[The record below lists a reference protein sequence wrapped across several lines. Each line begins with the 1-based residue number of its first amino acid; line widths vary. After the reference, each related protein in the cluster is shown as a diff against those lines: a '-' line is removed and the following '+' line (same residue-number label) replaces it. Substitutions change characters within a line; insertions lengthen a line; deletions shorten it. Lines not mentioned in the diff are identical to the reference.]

1 MYGGSISGNTAKYG
15 GGGVYVGSGSV
26 FTVSGSM
33 TITGNTD
40 NDGSACNVQLTK
52 DNTAGMT
59 FAIGEGGLAE
69 SALIGVTADAAPAI
83 GEHIA
88 VATGADNGYY
98 EGSITSDAGGQ
109 YGILREGDEINLYNG
124 LPHKHLLCGTAC
136 SHGGET
142 HTDVLTWTAV
152 SSLSEI
158 TKAGHYYLTQSVTQ
172 SSEWQPVDGV
182 VLCLNGY
189 DIICSKDGANT
200 IKLANGGSFT
210 LSDCKGTGRI
220 THTDGLTGTGVYLD
234 SAGTFTMYGGSI
246 SGNSA
251 AEKGGGVYMDRGTFR
266 MLGGSV
272 SGNKAK
278 YGGGVYVYSGVF
290 TLSGGTVSGNSSD
303 EDGAGVYTTGTFNMS
318 GGSVS
323 GNFTTDAAVTGYATK
338 RGGGVYA
345 ADVFNMS
352 GGTISDNTAAEYGGG
367 VYVIL
372 SAACTIT
379 GGTISGNTSGNS
391 KGGGVCAGNK
401 LTVSGSPCITGNLG
415 KDGAANNVYLGRR
428 ETIHVGGAL

>member
-1 MYGGSISGNTAKYG
+1 M
-15 GGGVYVGSGSV
+15 
-26 FTVSGSM
+26 
-33 TITGNTD
+33 
-40 NDGSACNVQLTK
+40 
-52 DNTAGMT
+52 
-59 FAIGEGGLAE
+59 
-69 SALIGVTADAAPAI
+69 
-83 GEHIA
+83 
-88 VATGADNGYY
+88 
-98 EGSITSDAGGQ
+98 
-109 YGILREGDEINLYNG
+109 
-124 LPHKHLLCGTAC
+124 
-136 SHGGET
+136 
-142 HTDVLTWTAV
+142 
-152 SSLSEI
+152 
-158 TKAGHYYLTQSVTQ
+158 
-172 SSEWQPVDGV
+172 
-182 VLCLNGY
+182 LCLNGY
-189 DIICSKDGANT
+189 DIICSKDGVNT

-220 THTDGLTGTGVYLD
+220 THADGLTGTGVYLD
-234 SAGTFTMYGGSI
+234 PDGTFTMYGGSI

-251 AEKGGGVYMDRGTFR
+251 AEKGGGVYMTRSTFR

-303 EDGAGVYTTGTFNMS
+303 EDGAGVYTAGTFNMT

-372 SAACTIT
+372 SATCTIT

-401 LTVSGSPCITGNLG
+401 LTVSGTPCITGNLG

-428 ETIHVGGAL
+428 EIIHVGGALESGASIGVTTADPVIDGSYVRVADGTGLAADTTSYFTSDAYPGCTKRLMGDSVIFSSGTLHEHAVCGRSDCTDAAHGNTTWIPLTSVDGKLLYGGANASKTCSTPAIIIWPPTSSWTAGSSWPVM

>member
-1 MYGGSISGNTAKYG
+1 MLFRS
-15 GGGVYVGSGSV
+15 
-26 FTVSGSM
+26 
-33 TITGNTD
+33 
-40 NDGSACNVQLTK
+40 
-52 DNTAGMT
+52 
-59 FAIGEGGLAE
+59 
-69 SALIGVTADAAPAI
+69 
-83 GEHIA
+83 
-88 VATGADNGYY
+88 
-98 EGSITSDAGGQ
+98 
-109 YGILREGDEINLYNG
+109 
-124 LPHKHLLCGTAC
+124 
-136 SHGGET
+136 
-142 HTDVLTWTAV
+142 
-152 SSLSEI
+152 
-158 TKAGHYYLTQSVTQ
+158 
-172 SSEWQPVDGV
+172 GV

-189 DIICSKDGANT
+189 DIICSKDGVNT

-220 THTDGLTGTGVYLD
+220 THADGLTGTGVYLD
-234 SAGTFTMYGGSI
+234 PDGTFTMYGGSI

-251 AEKGGGVYMDRGTFR
+251 AEKGGGVYMTRSTFR

-303 EDGAGVYTTGTFNMS
+303 EDGAGVYTAGTFNMT

-372 SAACTIT
+372 SATCTIT

-391 KGGGVCAGNK
+391 KGGF
-401 LTVSGSPCITGNLG
+401 VS
-415 KDGAANNVYLGRR
+415 
-428 ETIHVGGAL
+428 